1 MNGKDVLVLGAA
13 RSGIC
18 SAGLLLRNHATVTVY
33 DQNTKIDRDT
43 FYSNFDP
50 EKYPDLI
57 VRVAGYS
64 AIFVNLSRDIQNEL
78 LSRTLYD

>member
-1 MNGKDVLVLGAA
+1 MMHEDKFKVQALWRTYFKKGGCQLM
-13 RSGIC
+13 
-18 SAGLLLRNHATVTVY
+18 VTVV
-33 DQNTKIDRDT
+33 DHGTLEDAMVH
-43 FYSNFDP
+43 P

-64 AIFVNLSRDIQNEL
+64 AVFVDLSREVQEEL